1 MGDVRGGAGD
11 GGAGA
16 SPSPGCARRRPRRG
30 PLGVLRTVLAAVLVV
45 AACVCVPAGALSV
58 WAKYEIGDTDSFV
71 STVSPLA
78 ADHDVREAVAT
89 AVTNGV
95 MDQVDLGPLND
106 QAREFVHD
114 AAVSFTGSEAFRD
127 AWDAATHGAHAA
139 VVKALNDEESGGDIT
154 IDLGPVTEQVKQ
166 KLVDNH
172 VPYADRI
179 PVAHTDITFV
189 ESRELGTAREV
200 FHAFETAGPWPA
212 VAALVLAA
220 AGLLLAHRRLRALA
234 LTALGFALAGVVL
247 RIVVMAGRAETM
259 DRLPSDIARP
269 AAGAGYDALTHSL
282 TTAAWWLTGAGGV
295 VCVGLLVLSALRRRR
310 RPGPASR
317 EDPPGPRG
325 QRWRVQRF
333 ASR

>member
-16 SPSPGCARRRPRRG
+16 PPSPGSAGRRPRRG
-30 PLGVLRTVLAAVLVV
+30 PLGLLRTVLAVILVV

-78 ADHDVREAVAT
+78 ANRDVREAVAT

-106 QAREFVHD
+106 QAGEFVHD

-139 VVKALNDEESGGDIT
+139 VVKALNDEESGGDVT

-179 PVAHTDITFV
+179 PVAHTEITFV
-189 ESRELGTAREV
+189 ESKELGTAREV

-234 LTALGFALAGVVL
+234 LTAIGFALAGVVL

-269 AAGAGYDALTHSL
+269 AAGAGYDALTHAL
-282 TTAAWWLTGAGGV
+282 TTAAWWLIGAGGV
-295 VCVGLLVLSALRRRR
+295 VGVGLLVLSALRGRRG
-310 RPGPASR
+310 PGRSSR
-317 EDPPGPRG
+317 EDSPGPRG
-325 QRWRVQRF
+325 RRWRVQRF
-333 ASR
+333 VSR